1 MTDRSSRL
9 SGFYRLNIDD
19 RLQSLKRFA
28 ELNDHDIELL
38 RRTDA
43 LPMASADRMIENV
56 AGIFSL
62 PVGFAPNFRVDG
74 RDVIVPLVVEEP
86 SVVAACSNAAKLLRS
101 GLGIETDTTDPIM
114 IGQVQICELPD
125 PDSARAAIEHA
136 APRLLAKAN
145 ATNPR
150 LVERGGGARR
160 IEARVFPHTAVGPM
174 LVVHLYADV
183 RDAMG
188 ANLINTMVESIA
200 AECHELT
207 GGDICLRILSNLA
220 DERLVRAVGRVPLAM
235 LERLDLGLDGTTV
248 ADRIVK
254 ASVFAEVDPYRA
266 ATHNK
271 GIMNG
276 IDSFL
281 IATGQD
287 WRAVEAGAHAFAA
300 RAGRYTALATWR
312 REGDNL
318 VGRIAVP
325 MQVGT
330 VGGVVTVHPTVG
342 VLLKIAGTRTADQLG
357 RLATAVGLAQNL
369 AAILALAT
377 EGIQRGH
384 MSLHA
389 RNIAASVGA
398 KDEQIDVVVA
408 EMIKRRTIN
417 RDMAATLFGQLYPT
431 ASLT

>member
-1 MTDRSSRL
+1 MTHRSSRL

-19 RLQSLKRFA
+19 RLQTLKRFA
-28 ELNDHDIELL
+28 ELDDRDIELL
-38 RRTDA
+38 RKTDA

-101 GLGIETDTTDPIM
+101 GSGIETDTTEPIM
-114 IGQVQICELPD
+114 IGQIQICELPD
-125 PDSARAAIEHA
+125 PESAKAAIVHA
-136 APRLLAKAN
+136 APRLLEKAN

-160 IEARVFPHTAVGPM
+160 IETRIFPHTAVGPM

-248 ADRIVK
+248 ADRVVK
-254 ASVFAEVDPYRA
+254 ASVFAEIDPYRA

-330 VGGVVTVHPTVG
+330 VGGVVHVHPTVG
-342 VLLKIAGTRTADQLG
+342 VLLKIAGTRNADELG

-398 KDEQIDVVVA
+398 KEEQIDAVVA
-408 EMIKRRTIN
+408 EMIKRRAIN
-417 RDMAATLFGQLYPT
+417 RETAANLFGQLYPT
-431 ASLT
+431 TPLT